1 MEYLLELR
9 ESDRYA
15 NTRVA
20 QSKVIAVGDIVLMYE
35 SSLPRTFWRLA
46 RVEKL
51 IKSTD
56 GEIRG
61 AFIRV
66 KGRNSSTVWKRP
78 IQHLYYWNLI
88 KLNTRIRIKLLK
100 WNSLILTH
108 PRRIAAEIAKKNIQ
122 LLMEDSDN

>member
-20 QSKVIAVGDIVLMYE
+20 QSEVIAVGDIVLMYE

-78 IQHLYYWNLI
+78 IQHYLYYWNLI
-88 KLNTRIRIKLLK
+88 KLKRRITIKLLK
-100 WNSLILTH
+100 WNSHILTH
-108 PRRIAAEIAKKNIQ
+108 PKRIAAEIAKKEH
-122 LLMEDSDN
+122 LSY